1 MTYYRWHD
9 AVTRRCRQL
18 YPQIESQ
25 LRRLSPS
32 ISHFPLYLSPPL
44 SLSPLSFSPSISHF
58 PLYLSPPLS
67 LTSLSIFLPLYLSL
81 PSLTFSPSISP
92 SATLFLWF
100 SLSPS
105 LSPSLST
112 SLSPSIS
119 PPFLPFTFRREIIRA
134 HFARGF
140 LSFTLNKFKQHF
152 QELRL
157 ILFLIADHQS
167 SCSTQQSMERCTAK
181 AHL

>member
-1 MTYYRWHD
+1 MAWCCNQTLWSTVSADRVPTQ
-9 AVTRRCRQL
+9 A
-18 YPQIESQ
+18 
-25 LRRLSPS
+25 SP
-32 ISHFPLYLSPPL
+32 
-44 SLSPLSFSPSISHF
+44 
-58 PLYLSPPLS
+58 PPLS
-67 LTSLSIFLPLYLSL
+67 LTFLSIFLPLYLSL

-167 SCSTQQSMERCTAK
+167 SCSTQQSMERCTSK
-181 AHL
+181 AHLWESPSSSSPYGAGYNHHTNSSIRGTRGFKVLFNLIS